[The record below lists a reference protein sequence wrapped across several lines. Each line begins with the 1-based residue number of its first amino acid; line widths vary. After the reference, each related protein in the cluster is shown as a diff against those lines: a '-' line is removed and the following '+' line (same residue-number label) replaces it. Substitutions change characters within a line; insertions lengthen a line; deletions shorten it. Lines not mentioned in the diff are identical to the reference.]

1 MDGKVDPAVGTGGK
15 GVGFS
20 VPRDLRS
27 SKGTNRY
34 NAWNL

>member
-1 MDGKVDPAVGTGGK
+1 VDGKVDLAVGTGGN

-20 VPRDLRS
+20 VPRDLRLS
-27 SKGTNRY
+27 NGTNRY